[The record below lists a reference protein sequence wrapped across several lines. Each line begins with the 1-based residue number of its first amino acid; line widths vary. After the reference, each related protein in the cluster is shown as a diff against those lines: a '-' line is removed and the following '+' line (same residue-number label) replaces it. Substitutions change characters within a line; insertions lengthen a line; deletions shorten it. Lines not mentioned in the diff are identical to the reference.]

1 MKFCQ
6 DHWDALRQRID
17 DRGLTHLIAKDGKV
31 AAEQMA
37 QQIQERDV
45 TKDTFN
51 PLMSAHWAIAGNAMQ
66 MLQRAGV
73 NPLYLM
79 SGGDEDKV
87 DGRYG
92 AAYEGRTWPR
102 CPLCYINL
110 AHEVTCTNPLCFMPK
125 VNGYDWMLDQAADD
139 ALGQARD
146 LKLVGPP
153 S

>member
-6 DHWDALRQRID
+6 SHWDALRHRID
-17 DRGLTHLIAKDGKV
+17 NRGLTHLIAKDGKV
-31 AAEQMA
+31 AVAQMA
-37 QQIQERDV
+37 QQLQERDV
-45 TKDTFN
+45 TKDTFD
-51 PLMSAHWAIAGNAMQ
+51 PLMSAYWAIAGNVMKF
-66 MLQRAGV
+66 LDGAGM

-87 DGRYG
+87 DARYG
-92 AAYEGRTWPR
+92 PKYEGRTWPR

-110 AHEVTCTNPLCFMPK
+110 AHEVSCTNPKCTMPK
-125 VNGYDWMLDQAADD
+125 ENGYDWMLDTAADE
-139 ALGQARD
+139 ALDRARE